1 MFIFS
6 LRRFLFAVNNNNNTT
21 TNNENNN
28 IENNASSATYEDLF
42 PALKAPQNHINIASA
57 NKMRVESS
65 TVSKTFIVP
74 FEERK
79 SDTDGKFGE
88 GESQRICKQ
97 IMKETN
103 AQIEITT
110 GKDQSITF
118 SIRGRQGEVQ
128 EAYRRISMSYKTQ
141 VVKQINIP
149 KEHHGLILGKRGDR
163 LKEIEKQSATKINV
177 PSIAEESDVITISG
191 PKEGVEKAEHE
202 IRTMSDE
209 QSKKAFERVHVPKIY
224 HPFILGP
231 FNRNLQLLTE
241 QTGAR
246 INVPPPSVMQDEIT
260 IIGEKDGVSR
270 AKAEIEGIYRDMEK
284 KCSTVS
290 VEVPKAQHKY
300 VFGQR
305 GSTIQEILES
315 TGVSVE
321 IPSSDTKSDTITLR
335 GPQDKLGM
343 ALSNVYEKANSKR
356 ALILEAPEWI
366 HKYIIG
372 RKGQNINKITV
383 DYPKVQIDL
392 SENKI
397 TLEGPPEQ
405 LEMAEKTIKNIV
417 QDYETR
423 YTFVDMHVNRSHAKH
438 IIGKAGSNI
447 NRMKEELEV
456 EINIEDDAGGNK
468 IHIEGPI
475 EGVARAHKEIKEKVD
490 KLDNEKEKDVIIDY
504 RLHST
509 LIGPKGETIRELRT
523 KYPLVTILF
532 PNSTEKNDV
541 VKLRGPKDEVD
552 KCHKQLMKNVK
563 DAQELSFLLEVPIF
577 KKFHKFII
585 GKGGANIKKIR
596 DDTQTKIE
604 LPAEGDK
611 NEVIVISGR
620 KENVQDARE
629 RIMKIQLELAD
640 VVTEE
645 LTIPPKYYNSIIGAG
660 GKLISAIIE
669 ECGNVS
675 IKFPTTESNSDKV
688 VIRGPKED
696 VEKAKLQLIELST
709 ERQLSSYTAEVRAK
723 QQHHKFLIGKNGV
736 SIKEI
741 RDQTGARIIF
751 PGNNDED
758 KEVITIIGKEENVL
772 AAKAQLE
779 AIIKNNDNI
788 TEGEVLVDPKHHKH
802 FVARRGEVLRRIS
815 DDYGGVSIS
824 FPRQGKF
831 GIVTRS
837 HPF

>member
-1 MFIFS
+1 MYHLIISIFFLFLS
-6 LRRFLFAVNNNNNTT
+6 LFRYFFFAVNNNNNTT

-118 SIRGRQGEVQ
+118 SIRGRQAEVH

-356 ALILEAPEWI
+356 ALILEAPNWI

-372 RKGQNINKITV
+372 RKGANINKITD
-383 DYPKVQIDL
+383 DYPKVQIL
-392 SENKI
+392 LNENKV

-405 LEMAEKTIKNIV
+405 LDMAEKIIKNIV

-423 YTFVDMHVNRSHAKH
+423 YTFVDMHVNRNHAKH
-438 IIGKAGSNI
+438 IIGKAG
-447 NRMKEELEV
+447 
-456 EINIEDDAGGNK
+456 
-468 IHIEGPI
+468 
-475 EGVARAHKEIKEKVD
+475 
-490 KLDNEKEKDVIIDY
+490 
-504 RLHST
+504 
-509 LIGPKGETIRELRT
+509 
-523 KYPLVTILF
+523 
-532 PNSTEKNDV
+532 
-541 VKLRGPKDEVD
+541 
-552 KCHKQLMKNVK
+552 
-563 DAQELSFLLEVPIF
+563 
-577 KKFHKFII
+577 
-585 GKGGANIKKIR
+585 
-596 DDTQTKIE
+596 
-604 LPAEGDK
+604 
-611 NEVIVISGR
+611 
-620 KENVQDARE
+620 
-629 RIMKIQLELAD
+629 
-640 VVTEE
+640 
-645 LTIPPKYYNSIIGAG
+645 
-660 GKLISAIIE
+660 
-669 ECGNVS
+669 
-675 IKFPTTESNSDKV
+675 
-688 VIRGPKED
+688 
-696 VEKAKLQLIELST
+696 
-709 ERQLSSYTAEVRAK
+709 
-723 QQHHKFLIGKNGV
+723 
-736 SIKEI
+736 
-741 RDQTGARIIF
+741 
-751 PGNNDED
+751 
-758 KEVITIIGKEENVL
+758 
-772 AAKAQLE
+772 
-779 AIIKNNDNI
+779 
-788 TEGEVLVDPKHHKH
+788 
-802 FVARRGEVLRRIS
+802 
-815 DDYGGVSIS
+815 
-824 FPRQGKF
+824 
-831 GIVTRS
+831 
-837 HPF
+837 